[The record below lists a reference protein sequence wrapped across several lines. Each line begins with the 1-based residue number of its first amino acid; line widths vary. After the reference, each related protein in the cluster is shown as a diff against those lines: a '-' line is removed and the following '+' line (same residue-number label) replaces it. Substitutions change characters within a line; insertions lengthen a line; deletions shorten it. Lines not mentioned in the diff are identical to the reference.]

1 MGKKFSGLA
10 TTWAS
15 FAVGVLVDPTSVLY
29 PKVNEY
35 LNQRPRW
42 RVSKMAE
49 YWTEKIILQSPED
62 ENEGAYY
69 RELIWLLN
77 WLYEGLRTEA
87 DVDTLR
93 KTTVLE
99 KVFATF
105 LSPALGNGFGGKIF
119 ELVVDGPRLER
130 EASLQGKIRPLVL
143 RIVGRV
149 VAVGGATTL
158 ITRTGILGWLAEVK
172 SMSWVGKEGVTFLT
186 GLEKVIIERSD
197 KERVGEWSGG
207 TI

>member
-1 MGKKFSGLA
+1 
-10 TTWAS
+10 
-15 FAVGVLVDPTSVLY
+15 
-29 PKVNEY
+29 
-35 LNQRPRW
+35 
-42 RVSKMAE
+42 MAE
-49 YWTEKIILQSPED
+49 YWTEKIILQAPED

-93 KTTVLE
+93 KSTVLE

-105 LSPALGNGFGGKIF
+105 LSPALGNGFGAKVF
-119 ELVVDGPRLER
+119 ELVVDGARLGR
-130 EASLQGKIRPLVL
+130 EASLQSKIRPLVL
-143 RIVGRV
+143 RIVARI

-158 ITRTGILGWLAEVK
+158 ITRTGVLGWLGEVK
-172 SMSWVGKEGVTFLT
+172 SMSWVGKEGVTFLEC
-186 GLEKVIIERSD
+186 LEKVIVEKSD
-197 KERVGEWSGG
+197 KVRVGEWSGG